1 MGCGRAEVRA
11 EAGTAAVLCSEA
23 RCQGWGRGRA
33 GSLEEVELGSE
44 LEEELWPPPPP
55 PL

>member
-1 MGCGRAEVRA
+1 MGGGRAEVRA
-11 EAGTAAVLCSEA
+11 EAGVLGSGGCC
-23 RCQGWGRGRA
+23 RGWGRA

-55 PL
+55 L